1 MLKEISTRGLKAL
14 MDMNEDFILLNVLDR
29 KVYELEHIPGSI
41 NIPFLEVESAAPL
54 FLRKHKTIIVYCI
67 GPMCTASETIAE
79 KLEQMGYT
87 DVIRYTGGMEEWK
100 KAGHRLEGK
109 GHTEKGHTVTA

>member
-1 MLKEISTRGLKAL
+1 MLRTVTTKGLKAL
-14 MDMNEDFILLNVLDR
+14 MDMEEDFILLNVLDR

-41 NIPFLEVESAAPL
+41 NIPFLEVVSAAPL

-79 KLEQMGYT
+79 RLVEMGYT
-87 DVIRYTGGMEEWK
+87 DVIRYTGGREEWR

-109 GHTEKGHTVTA
+109 GHTLTA